1 MKGPSAPE
9 LADLAGATAAGVERM
24 VDPGQPKLGNTL

>member
-9 LADLAGATAAGVERM
+9 LADLADATAAGVHHPL
-24 VDPGQPKLGNTL
+24 DPGQPKLGNTL